1 MQYILICIFFYII
14 LVFADLMPLFKKKDK
29 KTLYVS
35 VPIYIVTLILNV
47 LIGLNV
53 GITGLNMMIAD
64 MIKSIFH
71 MQ

>member
-1 MQYILICIFFYII
+1 MQYILICVFFYII
-14 LVFADLMPLFKKKDK
+14 LFFADLMPLFKKKDK
-29 KTLYVS
+29 KSLYVS